1 MFEISSSRKIILA
14 LVALGLGLMLVVS
27 LQQRLTGPGLVV
39 HNQTVGG
46 GNTGAQSKADAL
58 TAEIGQHMAELKE
71 NPNDFGGLVHLSELL
86 MQAEQWEAAENFLRR
101 AISLDATKAQ
111 PHYLL
116 AIILHNGKKYKE
128 AADSLEK
135 SLAINDD
142 PSARWSLGVLYAYYL
157 DDVAKGLDELQKA
170 LKSPKIT
177 PELKANVE
185 TEIRKIQ
192 EAIQEAQQTSQKK

>member
-1 MFEISSSRKIILA
+1 MFEIASSRKIVLA
-14 LVALGLGLMLVVS
+14 FLALGLGVMLVVS
-27 LQQRLTGPGLVV
+27 LQQRLMGPGLMA
-39 HNQTVGG
+39 QSQVGG
-46 GNTGAQSKADAL
+46 SSAAQSKADAL

-101 AISLDATKAQ
+101 AISLDANKAQ

-116 AIILHNGKKYKE
+116 AIILHNAQKHTE
-128 AADSLEK
+128 AAASLEK
-135 SLAINDD
+135 SVAINDD

-157 DDVAKGLDELQKA
+157 DNVPKGLEELEKA

-177 PELKANVE
+177 SELKANVE
-185 TEIRKIQ
+185 AEVKKIHEAVQ
-192 EAIQEAQQTSQKK
+192 EASKKQKDNK